1 MAAICR
7 RVAAV
12 MAALAVTLVGAVIER
27 HHHVLLGAAVF
38 VLGIILVI
46 WSTGASQID

>member
-1 MAAICR
+1 MAAIGM

-12 MAALAVTLVGAVIER
+12 LASLAVTLAGAVMER

-38 VLGIILVI
+38 VFGIILVI
-46 WSTGASQID
+46 WSTGASQVD